1 VAHFGCRE
9 FPDIITDFTPDDV
22 PDILSCR
29 LAKGGL
35 RLTQYQSATKLQ
47 QSKKIVILAPP

>member
-22 PDILSCR
+22 PDILSCG

-47 QSKKIVILAPP
+47 QSKKIVIFAPP